1 MLAQEGEAFEQ
12 QAQRLLAQGAR
23 GSMRDALS
31 LTDQAI
37 AFGSGQ
43 LQEATVRQMLG
54 AVDRSHVFA
63 LLHAL
68 AAGNGRQLVETVD
81 VLRIHGISAA
91 GTLQELAALLQRMAV
106 LQAVPGME
114 LDPSDPDAPALQ
126 ALATA
131 MPADEIQ
138 LCYSIALHGQQELGL
153 APDEY
158 AGLTMVLLRPLA
170 FKAPQTD
177 TATAALSVAA
187 TALAE
192 KKTAVKPVAAQSAP
206 AAVAPSALPPTALPA
221 PPVPEAKPAPAWE
234 PPHSAADQPPEAA
247 APTQAPPPQASS
259 VPPWDDIPPDAHY
272 GSPGPEPEC
281 APPPSVAPA
290 PAPAAVPPVEPA
302 PPVSAPAADAAP
314 LPQATVA
321 TTAAMD
327 STLGD
332 FWADCVQQLIQ
343 AEAISA
349 LVRELALQAQ
359 LLAQDAQGW
368 HLQVPRSSLTQEQTV
383 QRLAAALAQAFACPG
398 VQVQVGPVQ
407 DSPALRHQAQAQ
419 ARQRGAE
426 AIVANDAQVQ
436 ALIAQ
441 YGATIVP
448 GSIRPL

>member
-1 MLAQEGEAFEQ
+1 M
-12 QAQRLLAQGAR
+12 
-23 GSMRDALS
+23 
-31 LTDQAI
+31 
-37 AFGSGQ
+37 
-43 LQEATVRQMLG
+43 
-54 AVDRSHVFA
+54 
-63 LLHAL
+63 
-68 AAGNGRQLVETVD
+68 
-81 VLRIHGISAA
+81 
-91 GTLQELAALLQRMAV
+91 
-106 LQAVPGME
+106 
-114 LDPSDPDAPALQ
+114 
-126 ALATA
+126 
-131 MPADEIQ
+131 
-138 LCYSIALHGQQELGL
+138 
-153 APDEY
+153 
-158 AGLTMVLLRPLA
+158 
-170 FKAPQTD
+170 
-177 TATAALSVAA
+177 
-187 TALAE
+187 
-192 KKTAVKPVAAQSAP
+192 
-206 AAVAPSALPPTALPA
+206 
-221 PPVPEAKPAPAWE
+221 
-234 PPHSAADQPPEAA
+234 
-247 APTQAPPPQASS
+247 
-259 VPPWDDIPPDAHY
+259 
-272 GSPGPEPEC
+272 
-281 APPPSVAPA
+281 APA
-290 PAPAAVPPVEPA
+290 PAVVPPVEPA

-321 TTAAMD
+321 ATAAMN

-398 VQVQVGPVQ
+398 LQVQVGPVQ

>member
-1 MLAQEGEAFEQ
+1 
-12 QAQRLLAQGAR
+12 
-23 GSMRDALS
+23 MRDALS

-177 TATAALSVAA
+177 TATAALSAAA

-206 AAVAPSALPPTALPA
+206 AAVAPSAVPPTVLPA

-290 PAPAAVPPVEPA
+290 VVPPIEPA

-321 TTAAMD
+321 ATAAMD